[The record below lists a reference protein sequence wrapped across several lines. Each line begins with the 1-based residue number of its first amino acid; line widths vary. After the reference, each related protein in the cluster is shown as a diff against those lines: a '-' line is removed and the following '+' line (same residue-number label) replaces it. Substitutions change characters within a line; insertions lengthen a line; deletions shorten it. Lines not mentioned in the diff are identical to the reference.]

1 MVCHSLLE
9 PDVYEILTFHVMC
22 RPIVSGSYDMPAR
35 HWSSSP
41 QLSRADGFHFI
52 ASRGRLSLC
61 DKSLGAMTS
70 RKTLGAMTYKSW
82 GVNTNNAV
90 AKVAKV
96 LHLRHRCVPSEV
108 RTDM

>member
-1 MVCHSLLE
+1 
-9 PDVYEILTFHVMC
+9 
-22 RPIVSGSYDMPAR
+22 MPAR

-41 QLSRADGFHFI
+41 QQSRADGLHFI
-52 ASRGRLSLC
+52 ASGGIQASLC

-70 RKTLGAMTYKSW
+70 KESLGAMTHKSW
-82 GVNTNNAV
+82 GVNTKNAV

-96 LHLRHRCVPSEV
+96 LHVKHKCVPSEV